1 MMRMMATMGML
12 MILATRAGRKSGK
25 QLCEWAASLYH
36 LPPPTPPQ
44 SSTDEYPASSTSSAM
59 KCMAVQLFAMKFRAV

>member
-1 MMRMMATMGML
+1 MMATMGML

-44 SSTDEYPASSTSSAM
+44 SSTDEYPASYSARQ
-59 KCMAVQLFAMKFRAV
+59 CDCLQ